1 MRKNKAKN
9 KKSKRNYRN
18 RGGSIMVPTER
29 QKRVAAQEG
38 GIAEEPMD
46 MPEEPMDMPE
56 EPMAMPPEMEATEEE
71 VPKDTYPNATSEEI
85 ELSQKPDE
93 AMEDDYVVFIL
104 NEALV
109 PEEQDYLMK
118 TLEGD
123 SQLSQIFDKVVETA
137 SEFSG
142 SGEVTGPGNG
152 ISDSIPARLSDGE
165 FVVTKK
171 ATDQLG
177 ADNLQKM
184 MDDAERA
191 YDGGMMRENRYL
203 GGVMQD
209 NEKELGLGQNDDE
222 IRQLMNMEMSVKAN
236 KTPSLR

>member
-1 MRKNKAKN
+1 MRKNKTKN

-29 QKRVAAQEG
+29 QERVAAQEG
-38 GIAEEPMD
+38 GIAEEPMA
-46 MPEEPMDMPE
+46 MPEELR
-56 EPMAMPPEMEATEEE
+56 ALSSEMEATEEE
-71 VPKDTYPNATSEEI
+71 VPEDTYMNATPEEI
-85 ELSQKPDE
+85 ELAQKPDE
-93 AMEDDYVVFIL
+93 AMEDDYIVFIL
-104 NEALV
+104 NESLV
-109 PEEQDYLMK
+109 PEEQNYLMK
-118 TLEGD
+118 ALETD
-123 SQLSQIFDKVVETA
+123 PQLSQIFDKVVETA

-165 FVVTKK
+165 FVMTQK
-171 ATDQLG
+171 ATEELG

-191 YDGGMMRENRYL
+191 YDGGMMRKNRYL
-203 GGVMQD
+203 GGMMQD
-209 NEKELGLGQNDDE
+209 TEEELRLANENSTDDE
-222 IRQLMNMEMSVKAN
+222 IRKLMSLKAN

>member
-71 VPKDTYPNATSEEI
+71 VPEDTYPNATSEEI

-104 NEALV
+104 NEALA

-118 TLEGD
+118 IVLF
-123 SQLSQIFDKVVETA
+123 QKRLNLIYQIE
-137 SEFSG
+137 
-142 SGEVTGPGNG
+142 N
-152 ISDSIPARLSDGE
+152 
-165 FVVTKK
+165 
-171 ATDQLG
+171 
-177 ADNLQKM
+177 M
-184 MDDAERA
+184 M
-191 YDGGMMRENRYL
+191 Y
-203 GGVMQD
+203 
-209 NEKELGLGQNDDE
+209 
-222 IRQLMNMEMSVKAN
+222 II
-236 KTPSLR
+236 

>member
-1 MRKNKAKN
+1 MRRNKAKN

-46 MPEEPMDMPE
+46 MPEEPM
-56 EPMAMPPEMEATEEE
+56 AMPPEMEATEEE
-71 VPKDTYPNATSEEI
+71 EVPEDTYPNATSEEI

-93 AMEDDYVVFIL
+93 EMEDDYIVFIL

-118 TLEGD
+118 TLED
-123 SQLSQIFDKVVETA
+123 DPQLRQIFDKVVETA

-165 FVVTKK
+165 FVITKK